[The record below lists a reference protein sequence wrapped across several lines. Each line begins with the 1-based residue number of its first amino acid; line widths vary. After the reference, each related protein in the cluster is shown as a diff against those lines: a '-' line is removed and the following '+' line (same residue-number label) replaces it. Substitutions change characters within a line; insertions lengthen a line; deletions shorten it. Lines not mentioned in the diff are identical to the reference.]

1 MTRLFR
7 LKFSF
12 VHACRRRMRTH
23 DVRYSLSSVRWLAR
37 PRPSTVIFLG
47 ADGYQSPPRSAY
59 VKTVRSYFVCNER
72 EKRETRNEKRDTPK
86 TTQGYNNNY
95 KNNNFLLLSRGSTY
109 IPVASC
115 RRFEKFCRRFA
126 TFKSRRHRLEL
137 GNQGLFP
144 MRIPGNP
151 PPMKWL
157 VAASAASLLFTS
169 KTE

>member
-47 ADGYQSPPRSAY
+47 ADGYQSRPRSAY

-72 EKRETRNEKRDTPK
+72 EKRETRNEIRRKQRKDTTTTIK
-86 TTQGYNNNY
+86 TTTFYCCLEVVHTY
-95 KNNNFLLLSRGSTY
+95 PLHHVVVSRNS
-109 IPVASC
+109 VVV
-115 RRFEKFCRRFA
+115 
-126 TFKSRRHRLEL
+126 SRHSKAVDIAWNLEIRVCF
-137 GNQGLFP
+137 Q
-144 MRIPGNP
+144 
-151 PPMKWL
+151 
-157 VAASAASLLFTS
+157 
-169 KTE
+169 